1 MKKVFIIF
9 LVFFSVFSFSQEKKN
24 TNKNVDKNVT
34 QRMDSLSKQYKVKVV
49 GAYEVTGG
57 FKFLAQFFGFKIY
70 RFISR
75 IFAPNFERFGF
86 KIRE

>member
-1 MKKVFIIF
+1 M
-9 LVFFSVFSFSQEKKN
+9 E
-24 TNKNVDKNVT
+24 T
-34 QRMDSLSKQYKVKVV
+34 Q
-49 GAYEVTGG
+49 GG